1 MRSERFCLEPKRVL
15 RQPEA
20 DVIPAGPRTS
30 YVEEQTQTNALNKRA
45 VKSATSGGEG
55 EVQSAWGG
63 QTETERRGGEGKHA
77 RRRRQS
83 LTFHWRKEGAR
94 DQQPEKVSGFEVSSL
109 RIQTG
114 AR

>member
-1 MRSERFCLEPKRVL
+1 MLSKAQL
-15 RQPEA
+15 Q
-20 DVIPAGPRTS
+20 
-30 YVEEQTQTNALNKRA
+30 
-45 VKSATSGGEG
+45 EG
-55 EVQSAWGG
+55 RGSAWGG
-63 QTETERRGGEGKHA
+63 EQTGTERRGGGSKHA
-77 RRRRQS
+77 RRRQRRRQS